1 MTDKELRRL
10 SRAELLQMLITQM
23 EENERLNSRIEE
35 MQKELDKRQIAIENS
50 GSIAEAA
57 LKLNGVFEAADKA
70 VKQYIE
76 SVKQMTEK
84 GKSE

>member
-35 MQKELDKRQIAIENS
+35 MQNELDKRQTAIENS